1 MPDAAQYTLGLFD
14 SSALGWSLTPPA
26 AEQTAE
32 EDTETE
38 PESTRAIQR
47 GTNYCLTGER
57 QLARGWRGR
66 ARDNIAAI
74 ELSKQIEN
82 EGRSATAE
90 EQERLLRFIGFG
102 ATELAQNAFPLPG
115 AGEFRPGW
123 AEIGQALA
131 DRQRRPSSRHFAV
144 RPSMPISRPNR

>member
-57 QLARGWRGR
+57 QLARGWRAR

-74 ELSKQIEN
+74 ELSKQIED
-82 EGRSATAE
+82 EGRNATAE
-90 EQERLLRFIGFG
+90 EQERLLRFTGFG
-102 ATELAQNAFPLPG
+102 ATELAQNAFPPPG
-115 AGEFRPGW
+115 ADGFRPGW
-123 AEIGQALA
+123 EDIGQGLA
-131 DRQRRPSSRHFAV
+131 DATTPTEYAALKRATQL
-144 RPSMPISRPNR
+144 